1 MKLFPTNSLQAG
13 NNTKSTS
20 EGNSALLPARV
31 NHCFDLLFD
40 LLMFKLCCVTNESLR
55 DDLSAIKQR

>member
-1 MKLFPTNSLQAG
+1 MKLFPANSLQTG

-40 LLMFKLCCVTNESLR
+40 LLMFKLCCVTNEL
-55 DDLSAIKQR
+55 LKE